1 MSVHEADPPSLPDT
15 HNAFNQDVVATE
27 RLVGVGIEVLIHA
40 DITFDRDFPKLAAAL
55 QTRDADHLGCPAR
68 RERVTRFG
76 GGLLRTIAN
85 SIEKPAGL

>member
-27 RLVGVGIEVLIHA
+27 RLAGVLIHT
-40 DITFDRDFPKLAAAL
+40 DIAFDRDFPKLAAIL
-55 QTRDADHLGCPAR
+55 QTRDATHPGCPAH
-68 RERVTRFG
+68 RERVARFG